1 MVNMAIKQ
9 LVSYGVKNN
18 LLSEDDVI
26 YTINTLLDIMKLDSY
41 EDVEETFSIE
51 TPEQLEEVLK
61 IL

>member
-26 YTINTLLDIMKLDSY
+26 YTINPVKTTQNPAIFTNIK
-41 EDVEETFSIE
+41 VTRIE
-51 TPEQLEEVLK
+51 
-61 IL
+61 